1 MNADAMVRTEYGEV
15 EGTVLGTCRRWLG
28 IPYAAAPFGPN
39 RMSSPVPHA
48 GWSGVRPAFEYG
60 PTVPKSPYPE
70 PMDKILPEPDI
81 PGEECLNLNIWS
93 PLEGS
98 DHPVLVWIHG
108 GAFVNG
114 SGAVPQYDGSAFARD
129 GVVCV
134 TINYRLAADG
144 FLAVDEDDEQ
154 TNIGLR
160 DQIAAL
166 RWVRDNIAAFGG
178 DPARVTVAGE
188 SAGAMSVGSLLSSPL
203 AAGLVHRAILQS
215 GAGHT
220 AINRIEART
229 VAAALA
235 GHLGVDPVRSAFAAA
250 EIEDLK
256 RAQRRVI
263 AEVQQIPDPSKWGAV
278 ARNMMPFEPLIGDD
292 VLPVLPIDGI
302 TSGASTDVDVM
313 IGWNSDEMRLFT
325 VPMGAIDMVD
335 DNLVSIALASVGIDP
350 ADAMSVYRS
359 GPATSGSG
367 MGTSAPG
374 DLLAAALTD
383 WMFRIPAIRLAER
396 HVAAGGRAYMYEF
409 TWATDLL
416 DGRLGAAHA
425 LEIPFTFDTLGSFGG
440 TALSGADAP
449 QILADEMHGSWVAFI
464 RDGSPGWGQYDPRSR
479 RTMRFGDQSYTID
492 DPDPQ
497 RRELWEPHR

>member
-1 MNADAMVRTEYGEV
+1 MDAVVRTESGEV
-15 EGTVLGTCRRWLG
+15 AGSVEPDCRRWLG
-28 IPYAAAPFGPN
+28 VPYAAAPFGAN
-39 RMSSPVPHA
+39 RMVVPVRHP
-48 GWSGVRPAFEYG
+48 GWSSVRPATEYG

-93 PLEGS
+93 PLYAV
-98 DHPVLVWIHG
+98 DAPVLVWIHG

-129 GVVCV
+129 GIVCV

-144 FLAVDEDDEQ
+144 FLSVDDDDDQ

-178 DPARVTVAGE
+178 DPDRVTIAGE
-188 SAGAMSVGSLLSSPL
+188 SAGAMSVGSLLSSPH
-203 AAGLVHRAILQS
+203 ATGLMRRAILQS

-220 AINRIEART
+220 AINRSEAAT

-235 GHLGVDPVRSAFAAA
+235 GHLGVDNTRGALAGVAL
-250 EIEDLK
+250 EELK

-263 AEVQQIPDPSKWGAV
+263 AEVQQMPDPTRWGAV

-292 VLPVLPIDGI
+292 VLPVMPIDAIGDGV
-302 TSGASTDVDVM
+302 SSDVDVM

-325 VPMGAIDMVD
+325 VPMGAIDLVD
-335 DNLVSIALASVGIDP
+335 DNIVSLALASVGIDP
-350 ADAMSVYRS
+350 AAALAVYRS
-359 GPATSGSG
+359 GSATSGSG

-396 HVAAGGRAYMYEF
+396 HVAAGGSAHVYEF

-425 LEIPFTFDTLGSFGG
+425 LEIPFVFDTLDTFGG
-440 TALSGADAP
+440 TMLAGSAAP
-449 QILADEMHGSWVAFI
+449 RSLAGDMHGAWVAFV
-464 RDGSPGWGQYDPRSR
+464 RDGEPGWAAYAPESR
-479 RTMRFGDQSYTID
+479 TTMRFGDESHTVD
-492 DPDPQ
+492 DPDVE
-497 RRELWEPHR
+497 RRELWDGHR